1 MRPVARHKK
10 AMTRISQRSLSKI
23 LRLLSKTYPIPWI
36 EVLSEKSSVVF
47 SKVAFPLILA
57 HIPSPGGSRCRIGM
71 DEGWRKS
78 LTVKA
83 VIK

>member
-1 MRPVARHKK
+1 MRAVARHKK
-10 AMTRISQRSLSKI
+10 ARTKISQRSLSKI

-57 HIPSPGGSRCRIGM
+57 LILPLVK
-71 DEGWRKS
+71 EGAGQKW
-78 LTVKA
+78 TKA
-83 VIK
+83 GPNH